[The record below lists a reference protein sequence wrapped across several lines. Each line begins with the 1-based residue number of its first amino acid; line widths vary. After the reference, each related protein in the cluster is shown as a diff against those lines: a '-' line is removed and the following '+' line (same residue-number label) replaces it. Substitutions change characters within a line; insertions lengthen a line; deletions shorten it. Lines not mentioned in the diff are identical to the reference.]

1 MLLRVQTGQPAAHR
15 PAAAAGVDGG
25 AGGGGPLLEFEKQL
39 TLVTDKERRRLGP
52 TRQDDD
58 YEQIQID
65 GGNENQKVYDI
76 ILLPC

>member
-1 MLLRVQTGQPAAHR
+1 MPACA
-15 PAAAAGVDGG
+15 AAGAAAGVDGG

-58 YEQIQID
+58 YVQIQID

>member
-15 PAAAAGVDGG
+15 PAAAGVDGG
-25 AGGGGPLLEFEKQL
+25 AGGGPLLEFEKQL

-58 YEQIQID
+58 YVQIQID

>member
-15 PAAAAGVDGG
+15 PAAAGVDGG
-25 AGGGGPLLEFEKQL
+25 GGGGPLLEFEKQL

-58 YEQIQID
+58 YVQIQID
-65 GGNENQKVYDI
+65 GGNQNQKVYNI

>member
-15 PAAAAGVDGG
+15 PAAAGVDGG

-58 YEQIQID
+58 YVQIQID
-65 GGNENQKVYDI
+65 GGNQNQKAYDI